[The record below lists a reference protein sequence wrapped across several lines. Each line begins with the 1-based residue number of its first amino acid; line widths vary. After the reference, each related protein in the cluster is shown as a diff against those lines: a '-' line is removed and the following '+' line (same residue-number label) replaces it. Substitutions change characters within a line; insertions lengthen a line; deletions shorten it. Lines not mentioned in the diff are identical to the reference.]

1 MIAAFVLIIGV
12 MIVLLVGAI
21 ILVMTETADVLSWL
35 VPFAPM
41 LVTIG
46 TFLIILTELL
56 LFFGSKEDRKMA
68 KRDLTYL
75 LPTFLVSFGLWWIAQ
90 RFLI

>member
-12 MIVLLVGAI
+12 MLVLLVGAI
-21 ILVMTETADVLSWL
+21 VLAATNTADVLSWL

-41 LVTIG
+41 LVTVG

-56 LFFGSKEDRKMA
+56 LFFGSKEDRRTA
-68 KRDLTYL
+68 LRDLAYL
-75 LPTFLVSFGLWWIAQ
+75 FPTFVVSLGLWWIAQ
-90 RFLI
+90 RFLL

>member
-1 MIAAFVLIIGV
+1 MIAVFVLIIGV
-12 MIVLLVGAI
+12 MLVLLIGAVV
-21 ILVMTETADVLSWL
+21 LALTNTADVLSWL

-56 LFFGSKEDRKMA
+56 LFLGSKEDRKTA
-68 KRDLTYL
+68 ARDLAYL
-75 LPTFLVSFGLWWIAQ
+75 VPTFVVSLGLWWIAQ
-90 RFLI
+90 RFLL